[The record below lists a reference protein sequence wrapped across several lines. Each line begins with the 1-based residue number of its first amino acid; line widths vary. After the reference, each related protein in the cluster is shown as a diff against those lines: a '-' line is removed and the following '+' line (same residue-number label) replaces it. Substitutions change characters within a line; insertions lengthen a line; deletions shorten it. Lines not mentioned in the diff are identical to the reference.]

1 MKVLKVRK
9 INYFKGAIIKIF
21 SDDKKNFKIKEIYAV
36 ELKGKIKRHWRQHIN
51 CNKLLFCIEGKF
63 KVEIIKKNK
72 KIKKVISKNDY
83 IKIPKKTIFRF
94 ESTSIK
100 KNLMIVLSDVL
111 NANLI
116 SRKDFSF

>member
-63 KVEIIKKNK
+63 KVEIINKMDNRRKGK
-72 KIKKVISKNDY
+72 KI
-83 IKIPKKTIFRF
+83 RQ
-94 ESTSIK
+94 
-100 KNLMIVLSDVL
+100 
-111 NANLI
+111 
-116 SRKDFSF
+116 R